1 MKNTLHYAL
10 ILDQSGSM
18 QDLKSITIS
27 SFNEQI
33 DSILSRMK
41 KNPES
46 DVKITF
52 CVFNEEVELRS
63 VATDIHHIER
73 LNKQNYQP
81 NSCTALYDAM
91 GITLLRMQEMV
102 KSGDKVFVAIFT
114 DGLENASKTYTSAD
128 IVHKLEDAKLKG
140 WNIRF
145 FCSIHDVDLFS
156 ESLRLNK
163 NDLQGITLDE
173 TGVLYMHKSI
183 DDMFC
188 DLMTGEK

>member
-18 QDLKSITIS
+18 QDLKGVTIS

-33 DSILSRMK
+33 DSILNLKK

-63 VATDIHHIER
+63 VANDIDHVEKLDNH
-73 LNKQNYQP
+73 NYQP

-91 GITLLRMQEMV
+91 GITLLRMQELV
-102 KSGDKVFVAIFT
+102 KSGDKVFVAVFT
-114 DGLENASKTYTSAD
+114 DGLENASRNYTSAD
-128 IVHKLEDAKLKG
+128 IVHKLEEAKSKA
-140 WNIRF
+140 WNIKFYCNVHDMDF
-145 FCSIHDVDLFS
+145 FRDK
-156 ESLRLNK
+156 LRLEE
-163 NDLQGITLDE
+163 NDLQGITLNDY
-173 TGVLYMHKSI
+173 GIRYMRKSI
-183 DDMFC
+183 DSMLC
-188 DLMTGEK
+188 DLITGEK